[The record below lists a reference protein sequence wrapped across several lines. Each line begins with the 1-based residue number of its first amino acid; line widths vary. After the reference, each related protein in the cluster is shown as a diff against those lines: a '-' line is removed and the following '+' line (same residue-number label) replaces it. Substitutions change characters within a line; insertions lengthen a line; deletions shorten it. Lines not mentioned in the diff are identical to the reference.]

1 VVVGWWV
8 GGLKKGNKKGED
20 WGLYREVGLGGAVK
34 LGHDER
40 EKW

>member
-1 VVVGWWV
+1 VVGWWV

-34 LGHDER
+34 LGHAER
-40 EKW
+40 EKG